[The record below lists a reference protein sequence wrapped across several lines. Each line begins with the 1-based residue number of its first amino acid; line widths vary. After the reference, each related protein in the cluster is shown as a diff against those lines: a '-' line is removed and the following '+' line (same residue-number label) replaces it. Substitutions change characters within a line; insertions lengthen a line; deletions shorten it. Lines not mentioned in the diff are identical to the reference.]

1 MRPEFFKAIKWIC
14 QPTCAFLHTEM
25 TDLPTLSYTSTSEIP
40 TTHHIPEDWKRYPSW
55 KYPMGKNTS
64 SERDYTVRLDDGTFL
79 KSR

>member
-40 TTHHIPEDWKRYPSW
+40 TTLHIREDEK
-55 KYPMGKNTS
+55 
-64 SERDYTVRLDDGTFL
+64 GTPL
-79 KSR
+79 GSTPWAKIPAVNVITLSG

>member
-40 TTHHIPEDWKRYPSW
+40 TTLHIPED
-55 KYPMGKNTS
+55 
-64 SERDYTVRLDDGTFL
+64 
-79 KSR
+79 